1 MDKDVELTSFLL
13 RHLRDNG
20 YFKSKQ
26 AMATEFEMSKR
37 ILQRLMNT
45 PEQLKGGSLALGKV
59 LHYFGEHAIPLDDI
73 LMKYFASSTQ
83 SSDLPHSETTDVPA
97 YMNITLSL
105 PQESTHAA
113 DPTFAYCQHFISLL
127 SQYICPT
134 CTHWCD
140 PWENGND
147 LTKQE
152 CMVGHTAKR
161 VMETLFSKDVSP
173 HDPHRSI

>member
-73 LMKYFASSTQ
+73 LMKYFSSSTQ
-83 SSDLPHSETTDVPA
+83 SPDLPPSETNDTPA
-97 YMNITLSL
+97 YMNITLMS
-105 PQESTHAA
+105 PKKSAHTT
-113 DPTFAYCQHFISLL
+113 DPAFAYCQHFICLL

-147 LTKQE
+147 LTKQD
-152 CMVGHTAKR
+152 CMIGHTAKR
-161 VMETLFSKDVSP
+161 ITETILTKDVIP
-173 HDPHRSI
+173 DAPHRSI